1 MKSLLALLTFAT
13 VFSVHAACP
22 SIELPSQFKAREQW
36 ISIGTDM
43 ELTANKTRIG
53 EIEERIIRLTPT
65 FDLYNVDGK
74 KVAHARKKI
83 FSWGTEIVIKD
94 CEDKIF
100 GTVKENIIRSIW
112 DFYTRYD
119 ILDANKNVI
128 AATEK
133 MEFFST
139 NFTVFTQKD
148 KKKEEIMKMTRP
160 MINLVTDTWTVKISK
175 EGVIDPRILV
185 MIPAFKT
192 SADNEQ
198 REKEEK
204 KK

>member
-1 MKSLLALLTFAT
+1 MKGLLALLTFAT
-13 VFSVHAACP
+13 TLSAFASCP
-22 SIELPSQFKAREQW
+22 TIELPTQFKAREQW

-74 KVAHARKKI
+74 KVAQARKKI
-83 FSWGTEIVIKD
+83 FSWGTEIVVKD
-94 CEDKIF
+94 CEDKII
-100 GTVKENIIRSIW
+100 GTVKENILRSIW

-119 ILDANKNVI
+119 ILDANENVI

-133 MEFFST
+133 MEFLST

-160 MINLVTDTWTVKISK
+160 MLNLVTDAWTVKISK
-175 EGVIDPRILV
+175 EGVVDPRILV